1 MHYSVGLQ
9 ILFIASLSLFKAE
22 KVEAFTKHKAHK
34 THKISR
40 VHKSSHRAHSK
51 PHKDTTIVTGDA
63 SPDELVAFAR
73 SLKGVPYRFGSSDPE
88 KGFDCSGFVNYVFD
102 HFGIAIPRGSADF
115 VAVSGKIDLKDAKPG
130 DLILFTGT
138 KSYRRRSAGHIGI
151 IVSLPGEPITFIHST
166 SGAANGVTETTLND
180 YYMGRYIKTIR
191 LFSENSDDQL
201 TTKADSSLSLS
212 NN

>member
-40 VHKSSHRAHSK
+40 AHKHYRAHSK

-73 SLKGVPYRFGSSDPE
+73 SLKGIPYRFGSSDPE
-88 KGFDCSGFVNYVFD
+88 RGFDCSGFVNYVFD

-166 SGAANGVTETTLND
+166 SGAANGVTETALND

-201 TTKADSSLSLS
+201 ITKADSSLSQT